1 MSNSTMLRA
10 SKLIRHSSPSS
21 LPDELLFDEILIR
34 LPLLCL
40 VRFKSVSKSWS
51 SYLSTPKFMAAYH
64 ERHHRSLDTSLVFEL
79 YKNRSEI
86 HHYTYNINDNTL
98 FTQITNLDLPAMLV
112 TTLTRTNNNNNNK
125 YYNSRLSRSSLK
137 KKKEVQS
144 YEVVGYCD
152 GIMGCLLPV
161 NRTDTDPYTEKMIL
175 WDLTLG
181 KTTLTLPSSY
191 NYFSYGMH
199 GGEDIIFGIGYDNK
213 ASHDYKVIR
222 AAILPGETSDTVVVQ
237 ANVYSLGLNT
247 WTSFEATLPRAR
259 VRHGQGVH
267 VNGVLYWSLGNDYCS
282 LLSFCLVNQV
292 FDRVPLLKD
301 MIKQGE
307 HPDDVDVFGRL
318 INLKDRA
325 LELSKIKFSWQNLFM
340 MDDGS
345 CMILGRISTRYP

>member
-1 MSNSTMLRA
+1 MSNITMLGA
-10 SKLIRHSSPSS
+10 SKLIRHSS

-40 VRFKSVSKSWS
+40 VRFKSVSKSWFS
-51 SYLSTPKFMAAYH
+51 SLSTPNFMAAYH
-64 ERHHRSLDTSLVFEL
+64 QRHHRPLDTSLVFQL
-79 YKNRSEI
+79 YKNRSEV

-98 FTQITNLDLPAMLV
+98 FTQITHLDLPAMLT
-112 TTLTRTNNNNNNK
+112 TTLTRTTTTNNNK
-125 YYNSRLSRSSLK
+125 YYNSRLK
-137 KKKEVQS
+137 KKKEVQEVQS

-152 GIMGCLLPV
+152 GIMCCLLPV
-161 NRTDTDPYTEKMIL
+161 NCTDTDPYTEKMIL

-199 GGEDIIFGIGYDNK
+199 GAEDIIFGIGYDNK

-222 AAILPGETSDTVVVQ
+222 AAILPGETRDTVVVQ
-237 ANVYSLGLNT
+237 ANVYSLGLST

-282 LLSFCLVNQV
+282 LLSFCLANQV

-307 HPDDVDVFGRL
+307 HPDYVDLFGRL

-340 MDDGS
+340 MDNGS